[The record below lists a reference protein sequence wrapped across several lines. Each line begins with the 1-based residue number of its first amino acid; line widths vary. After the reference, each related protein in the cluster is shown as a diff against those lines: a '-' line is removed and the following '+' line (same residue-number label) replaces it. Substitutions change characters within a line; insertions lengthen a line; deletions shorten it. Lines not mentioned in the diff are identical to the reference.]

1 MRPWRT
7 IALVTAVAAVGA
19 LGSLLVAAVLGMRG
33 NELLRLLA
41 LLVPALVVTIV
52 AAFAAKVLTRR
63 ASIHQRLVTIATV
76 GAVVAIAN
84 LAVLSRSMFVSA
96 HDAGLLTVLIVYATG
111 AGMAAAL
118 VFSKSADEAID
129 RIDSTAARLGAGDLD
144 ARVGPLN
151 SGEELDQLG
160 RTLDSMAKRLKDA
173 RSAERDA
180 ERMRRD
186 LITAVSH
193 DLRTPLAAL
202 RAMIEAIDDE
212 VVDDPLTLRRYVAE
226 MRRSVGHLA
235 SMVDDLFEFAQL
247 DAGAIAAETRH
258 AVLGE
263 VVAGAVA
270 AVAHDAATKRV
281 SILTDLGEAW
291 SCACSPRLV
300 RVVQNLLV
308 NAVRHTPG
316 DGTISIAAA
325 RAGSRLRLAVDDTG
339 EGVPPAERDRVFEP
353 FYRGDPAR
361 SSPGAGLGLALA
373 RRIVESLGGTIEA
386 GDAPAAGARFTVEL
400 PAPPGAA

>member
-1 MRPWRT
+1 VRPWRT